1 MNAENQI
8 PDSDSLPR
16 TEQRAVKRPFLVTLL
31 AVWVLL
37 LSCVNLIRLTEAI
50 RTWDFLASL
59 PGVNPLYIAL
69 TGLIWALLGFPL
81 AWSLWRGYAQA
92 PKATRILTLLYALYY
107 WLDRLFVAQN
117 VNAASNW
124 LFAAITTIVMILI
137 IFWILGRSKIYF
149 RRTMNQASAS
159 EGN

>member
-8 PDSDSLPR
+8 PDSDSPPR
-16 TEQRAVKRPFLVTLL
+16 TDQRAIKRPFLVTLL

-69 TGLIWALLGFPL
+69 TGLIWALFGFPL

-92 PKATRILTLLYALYY
+92 PKTTRTLTLVYALYY
-107 WLDRLFVAQN
+107 WLDRLLIAQN

-124 LFAAITTIVMILI
+124 LFAAVTTVVMILF
-137 IFWILGRSKIYF
+137 IFWILARSQDYF
-149 RRTMNQASAS
+149 RRNTY
-159 EGN
+159 